1 MAGAI
6 VSDSIELVTTAI
18 DNSKEVMV
26 VSKNSER
33 VQGSHSDIIDR
44 ANSRRDSQRQ

>member
-18 DNSKEVMV
+18 DNSKGVMV
-26 VSKNSER
+26 VSENSE
-33 VQGSHSDIIDR
+33 R
-44 ANSRRDSQRQ
+44 ANSRRYSQRQ